1 MELWQFQCIWR
12 CGIFLSIFAQKF
24 NIPYIFWG
32 ENSAREYGGSKKDQ
46 KIKNLNDKWIKKYGV
61 NFGTTAKDWIDKDL
75 TKKEMAPFFKYKPKQ
90 GNRECNFNFFLEITY
105 HGIHKKVL
113 KLLKSMV
120 FKAIQEQRQRLD
132 FISTP
137 TSMII

>member
-1 MELWQFQCIWR
+1 MHMAMWNISFNL
-12 CGIFLSIFAQKF
+12 AQKF

-75 TKKEMAPFFKYKPKQ
+75 TKKEMAPFLNTNQSKEI
-90 GNRECNFNFFLEITY
+90 ECQLQFFLEITY

-120 FKAIQEQRQRLD
+120 FKAIRQRQRLD